1 MKKYIYYLLN
11 VILICII
18 IFNVY
23 FLCKNIVMI
32 NRDTYYIENIQ
43 EDFLEMISKEI
54 NDKILPNI
62 EHITKAVVGDNFP
75 TGVYNIKISYIDKD
89 GLEKNTIIFE
99 STRHSEETP
108 IVDYIKQK
116 GVIDMELK
124 IKYFITAG
132 TTCIFIILLII
143 LNVKKNK
150 FIDEGNM

>member
-62 EHITKAVVGDNFP
+62 EHK
-75 TGVYNIKISYIDKD
+75 NILY
-89 GLEKNTIIFE
+89 
-99 STRHSEETP
+99 
-108 IVDYIKQK
+108 
-116 GVIDMELK
+116 
-124 IKYFITAG
+124 
-132 TTCIFIILLII
+132 
-143 LNVKKNK
+143 
-150 FIDEGNM
+150 